1 MPLRVQANQQWEEPV
16 HVAKSFDIPKKLVW
30 EAYLQVKA
38 NDGAPGVDDQT
49 VEAFEK
55 DLKNNLYRLWNR
67 LSSGTYFPPPV
78 RRVSIAKRGG
88 GMRELGVPTVTD
100 RIAQTVVK
108 MVLEQ
113 RVEPHFHPDSYG
125 YRRGRSAVD
134 AVRRARER
142 CWKFNWVLD
151 LDIRAFFDSLDH
163 ELVMRAIRR
172 YTDQRWVLLY
182 VERWLTA
189 PVQTEDGALHPRT
202 KGTPQGGVVSP
213 VLANVFLHLALDS
226 WLAKN
231 HPELPFER
239 YADDMIVHCRTEQE
253 ANRIL
258 LAVRQRLQQC
268 RLEAHPQK
276 TKIVYCKDSNRR
288 GSSTHEKF
296 NFLGFTFRPRTA
308 VNQRGE
314 LFVSFSPAIS
324 DVAAVEIRRTMRRVW
339 RLRTRTDKDL
349 HDLANMFNPELRG
362 WIQYYGSFYRSALCV
377 VFRPVDRALTK
388 WAMRKYKRFRGHQRK
403 ARIWLEAIA
412 RRQPALFAHWPLYG
426 NIRMTAR

>member
-1 MPLRVQANQQWEEPV
+1 V
-16 HVAKSFDIPKKLVW
+16 HVAKSFDISKKLVW
-30 EAYLQVKA
+30 DAYLQVKA
-38 NDGAPGVDDQT
+38 NGGAPGVDGQT
-49 VEAFEK
+49 VEDF
-55 DLKNNLYRLWNR
+55 DRNLRNNLYRLWNR

-78 RRVSIAKRGG
+78 RRVSIPKRAGG
-88 GMRELGVPTVTD
+88 TRDLGVPTVAD

-113 RVEPHFHPDSYG
+113 RVEPHLHADSFG
-125 YRRGRSAVD
+125 YRRGRSAID

-163 ELVMRAIRR
+163 DLVMRAVRKF
-172 YTDQRWVLLY
+172 TDVRWVLLY
-182 VERWLTA
+182 VERWLKA
-189 PVQTEDGALHPRT
+189 PVQSSNGTLQPRT
-202 KGTPQGGVVSP
+202 QGTPQGGVVSP
-213 VLANVFLHLALDS
+213 VLANVFLHFALDA

-231 HPELPFER
+231 HPGVLFER

-253 ANRIL
+253 AKRL
-258 LAVRQRLQQC
+258 LHAVSQRLEQC
-268 RLEAHPQK
+268 RLELHPQK

-288 GSSTHEKF
+288 GGSEHAKF
-296 NFLGFTFRPRTA
+296 DFLGFTFRARTA
-308 VNQRGE
+308 VNQRGA

-324 DVAAVEIRRTMRRVW
+324 DGAAVEIRRTMRNGW

-349 HDLANMFNPELRG
+349 RDLANMFNPELRG

-388 WAMRKYKRFRGHQRK
+388 WAMRKYKRFRGHQRR
-403 ARIWLEAIA
+403 ARKWLEAIA
-412 RRQPALFAHWPLYG
+412 RREPELFTHWPLYG
-426 NIRMTAR
+426 NTRMTAR